1 MWNGNRTAIVK
12 IATYAV
18 SALFFAVIQ
27 FSLKKRNHRPLRLG
41 RRTDF
46 PRRIRLGRRSR
57 RNGKIARHSRVSA
70 IAAEAVVNNV
80 GSELKVL

>member
-41 RRTDF
+41 RR
-46 PRRIRLGRRSR
+46 SR